1 MDNITLTGIDLS
13 KDVFEVRCENHA
25 GRLVKRQTLRR
36 TGLLAFIR
44 ELPAGSTIAM
54 EACGSSHY
62 WATEFKSLGFEVLM
76 ISPQFVAPFRKSQK
90 NDANDAQAICE
101 AARRPSMRFVP
112 LKTREQLDLQML
124 HRIRERL
131 MRQRTALM
139 NQVRGLL
146 LERGTAMPKGVSS
159 FKRNVLKAIDESG
172 EQSMLAFS
180 LRHLWSEFL
189 RLSEQVEAFSKQ
201 INSAARTNESCK
213 LIKDLEGVGV
223 IGCTALVAEIG
234 APNSFQNG
242 RNFAASLGMVPRQF
256 STGGKTKLGGI
267 TKAGDGYLRKIL
279 IHGARAAVR
288 AAVIRKKTDPLSLWI
303 RNLHER
309 NGMNRTAVALANK
322 TARRAWA
329 ILAGRP
335 PYTASSQR
343 QAQVA

>member
-13 KDVFEVRCENHA
+13 KDVFEVRCENHT
-25 GRLVKRQTLRR
+25 GRLVKRQTLSRAR
-36 TGLLAFIR
+36 LLAFIR
-44 ELPAGSTIAM
+44 ELPVGSTIAM

-62 WATEFKSLGFEVLM
+62 WAAEFTSLGFEVLM

-101 AARRPSMRFVP
+101 AARRPNMRFVP

-131 MRQRTALM
+131 MKQRTALM
-139 NQVRGLL
+139 NQARGLL
-146 LERGTAMPKGVSS
+146 LERGVAMPKGVSS
-159 FKRNVLKAIDESG
+159 FRRNVLKAIEESDG
-172 EQSMLAFS
+172 QSILAFS
-180 LRHLWSEFL
+180 LRQLWEEFS
-189 RLSEQVEAFSKQ
+189 RLDEQVRAFSKK
-201 INSAARTNESCK
+201 IENAARTNESCRRIEH
-213 LIKDLEGVGV
+213 LDGVGM

-234 APNSFQNG
+234 VPKSFQNG

-267 TKAGDGYLRKIL
+267 TKIGDGYVRKIL

-288 AAVIRKKTDPLSLWI
+288 TAVVRKKTDPLSLWI
-303 RNLHER
+303 RELHGR
-309 NGMNRTAVALANK
+309 VGMNRAAVALANK

-329 ILAGRP
+329 ILAGRQ
-335 PYTASSQR
+335 PYTAPSKP
-343 QAQVA
+343 QAQAA